1 MTPSLGHASLSLIHY
16 RLKKGLREREMG
28 APELIEISPAK
39 LGSMQEPRK
48 THVFSEL
55 TSILHQIPLYLNVM
69 LAILTPSQC
78 MGGNLERVLS
88 AGASSG
94 SASDLCLRQGSFFL
108 LFSPFVLHSPTHLPR
123 VSTKECF
130 SIHFQLLIDAFPIF
144 FLLSKLEI
152 VVLGCSDENFNP

>member
-1 MTPSLGHASLSLIHY
+1 
-16 RLKKGLREREMG
+16 MG

-108 LFSPFVLHSPTHLPR
+108 LFSPFFLHSPTHLR
-123 VSTKECF
+123 GVSTKKEEVLF
-130 SIHFQLLIDAFPIF
+130 NSLPIADRCLSY
-144 FLLSKLEI
+144 FLPFIKAGDYSSR
-152 VVLGCSDENFNP
+152 VQ